1 MAQVAKHAP
10 MNLLQPTVLAS
21 LSNLELVA
29 KAVVEGF
36 VIGLHRSPK
45 FGFSQEFVE
54 YRAYTDGDDPRYV
67 DWNVFARTGKTFI
80 KRFLGETN
88 SHLMIMLDSSA
99 SMGFGGAADKG
110 AGKKGVTKLQ
120 YGKYLGAALA
130 YLASRQHDAVGV
142 MVFADEVLE
151 YRPPTSRSGSYQ
163 GVIHALD
170 RAQPAL
176 GTQMGKPMT
185 RFQERIKRRG
195 LVVVISDFY
204 CDAQELL
211 DNVRP
216 LAMQGQDVVLFH
228 LLDPEELNPKIK
240 ESTLYEDMETG
251 HSIEVSPVYMN
262 KEYHERIQ
270 AHIAGI
276 QKAASGMNADH
287 VLINTSDPLDKA
299 LHSYLTFREKRG

>member
-1 MAQVAKHAP
+1 MATAAKHAP
-10 MNLLQPTVLAS
+10 MNLLQPSVLAA

-54 YRAYTDGDDPRYV
+54 YRAYGEGDDPRYI

-99 SMGFGGAADKG
+99 SMGFGG
-110 AGKKGVTKLQ
+110 GKNGVSKLQ
-120 YGKYLGAALA
+120 YGKFLGASLA
-130 YLASRQHDAVGV
+130 YMASRQHDAVGV
-142 MVFADEVLE
+142 MIFADEVLE
-151 YRPPTSRSGSYQ
+151 YRPPTSRSGSLQ
-163 GVIHALD
+163 GVIHTLD
-170 RAQPAL
+170 KAQPAL
-176 GTQMGKPMT
+176 GTHLGKPMT

-195 LVVVISDFY
+195 LVAVISDFY
-204 CDAQELL
+204 CDADELL

-228 LLDPEELNPKIK
+228 LLTPDELNPNIK
-240 ESTLYEDMETG
+240 QSTLYEDMETG
-251 HSIEVSPVYMN
+251 HAIEVSPTYMN
-262 KEYHERIQ
+262 KDYRERIQ
-270 AHIAGI
+270 AHIAAI

-287 VLINTSDPLDKA
+287 VLINTGEPMDRA

>member
-1 MAQVAKHAP
+1 MTTASKRAP
-10 MNLLQPTVLAS
+10 MTLLQPSVLAA

-54 YRAYTDGDDPRYV
+54 YRAYGEGDDPRYI

-99 SMGFGGAADKG
+99 SMGFGG
-110 AGKKGVTKLQ
+110 GKNGVSKLQ
-120 YGKYLGAALA
+120 YGKFLGASLA
-130 YLASRQHDAVGV
+130 YMASRQHDAVGV
-142 MVFADEVLE
+142 MIFADEVLE
-151 YRPPTSRSGSYQ
+151 YRPPASRSGSLQ
-163 GVIHALD
+163 GVIHTLD
-170 RAQPAL
+170 KAQPAL
-176 GTQMGKPMT
+176 GTHLGKPMT

-195 LVVVISDFY
+195 LVAVISDFY
-204 CDAQELL
+204 CDADELL

-228 LLDPEELNPKIK
+228 LLTPDELNPNIK
-240 ESTLYEDMETG
+240 QSTLYEDMETG
-251 HSIEVSPVYMN
+251 HAIEVSPTYMN
-262 KEYHERIQ
+262 KDYRERIQ
-270 AHIAGI
+270 AHIAAI

-287 VLINTSDPLDKA
+287 VLINTGEPMDRA